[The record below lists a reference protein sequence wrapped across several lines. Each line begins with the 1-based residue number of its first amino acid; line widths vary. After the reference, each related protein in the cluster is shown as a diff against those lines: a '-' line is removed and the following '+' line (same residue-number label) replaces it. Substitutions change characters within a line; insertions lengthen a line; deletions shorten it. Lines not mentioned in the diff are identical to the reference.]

1 MNENLLTDINKLAQS
16 DNPRDV
22 LAAELVNKEIAQPGS
37 TKGQW
42 KELELPE
49 PIYQA

>member
-1 MNENLLTDINKLAQS
+1 MNENLRGDIKKLEQS
-16 DNPRDV
+16 DNPRDI
-22 LAAELVNKEIAQPGS
+22 LAAQLVMREIAQPGS
-37 TKGQW
+37 TKEQW